1 MFHKLTAKQYFLGVF
16 ATLGVVLLVWSVLP
30 KIVYKFA
37 PLEWFVDIERI
48 TVNRVND
55 QVLLYT
61 IFRSVNQDV
70 RGRTERELWCKYPFE
85 GKLFRENSVPFE
97 FEKDE
102 FDYESFEIKVDE
114 RFRPDDCELYN
125 YKVWYFAIMPDG
137 IERPFNHGNPYY
149 TNNFRSREEVIEV
162 LQETNDED
170 SEFLP
175 KQNFQETQV
184 NQQSKQT
191 EDRTREQS
199 QAQPQQI
206 NVSSSSTSE
215 SKEES
220 KDEAEEEESSEEG
233 PFERVV
239 SPVSKGL
246 DNAFKAI
253 TGQN

>member
-1 MFHKLTAKQYFLGVF
+1 MFQRLTAKQYFLGVF

-30 KIVYKFA
+30 KLVYKFA

-85 GKLFRENSVPFE
+85 GKLFRENSSPFE
-97 FEKDE
+97 FQKDE

-137 IERPFNHGNPYY
+137 LERPFNHGNPYY
-149 TNNFRSREEVIEV
+149 TNNFRSREEVVEV
-162 LQETNDED
+162 VPGSD
-170 SEFLP
+170 STSQEFLP

-184 NQQSKQT
+184 NQQGQQT

-206 NVSSSSTSE
+206 NVSSSSNSE
-215 SKEES
+215 QKEENTNEEKETES
-220 KDEAEEEESSEEG
+220 EEEGVLES
-233 PFERVV
+233 VV
-239 SPVSKGL
+239 SPISKGL
-246 DNAFKAI
+246 DNAIKGI
-253 TGQN
+253 TGQ